1 MKVDT
6 KVWNMNSFI
15 KARHTNKKQA
25 TTDFSFPETCQG
37 SRGGH
42 SRELLQACEGEQAD
56 EAGAGEPEISQ

>member
-1 MKVDT
+1 
-6 KVWNMNSFI
+6 MNSFI